1 MWQMWIASFKAPFED
16 SKGVTL
22 KSAEQYD
29 HQAWKIYS
37 ASKTRVIH
45 IKRNN
50 LTSQVWVLN

>member
-50 LTSQVWVLN
+50 LTSQV